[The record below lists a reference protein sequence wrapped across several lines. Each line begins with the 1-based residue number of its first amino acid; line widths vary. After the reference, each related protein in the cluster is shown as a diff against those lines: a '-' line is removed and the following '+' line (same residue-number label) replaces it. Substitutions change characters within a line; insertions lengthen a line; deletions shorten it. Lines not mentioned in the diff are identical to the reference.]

1 MIKIDEKYYID
12 ADTKSY
18 TLKEKMEKVDEEGK
32 IWFKDL
38 GYYTT
43 LGDLTIGLIRKETRR
58 YIKESN
64 DGNLEDLIKKIE
76 ELEKYFKDRLGK
88 V

>member
-1 MIKIDEKYYID
+1 MIKIDERYYID

-18 TLKEKMEKVDEEGK
+18 TLKEKMEKLDEEGK

-43 LGDLTIGLIRKETRR
+43 LGDLAIGLIRKETRR

-64 DGNLEDLIKKIE
+64 DGSLEDLIKKIE